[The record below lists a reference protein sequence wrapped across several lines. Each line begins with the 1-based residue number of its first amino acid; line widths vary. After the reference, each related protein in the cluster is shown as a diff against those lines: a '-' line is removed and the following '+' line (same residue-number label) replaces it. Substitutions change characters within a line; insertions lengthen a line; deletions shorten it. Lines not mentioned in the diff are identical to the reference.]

1 MTIFDQ
7 LNPINDRIIPPFD
20 KRDIQIE
27 EEDNVFGVWVFILRT
42 FLKHLL
48 MHNFFILKAI

>member
-7 LNPINDRIIPPFD
+7 LNPINDTIIPPID
-20 KRDIQIE
+20 KHDVQIE
-27 EEDNVFGVWVFILRT
+27 EEDNLFGVGASILRT

-48 MHNFFILKAI
+48 MHNSFILKAI